1 MSVNQIDYLTKKI
14 EEKYGPTLT
23 LDQAAMIVRR
33 APTTLRNMMA
43 AGRGP
48 ASTRTGTKGPH
59 LFLAPDVAQWLIGKE
74 GSGRGD
80 VELSPPAQESISRRR
95 GRPRMK

>member
-1 MSVNQIDYLTKKI
+1 MNQIDYLTKKI

-48 ASTRTGTKGPH
+48 ASTRNGDRGPH
-59 LFLAPDVAQWLIGKE
+59 LFLAPAVAEWLVGKAA
-74 GSGRGD
+74 GGRGD
-80 VELSPPAQESISRRR
+80 SELSPSIQESSSRRR